1 MKNSDVIFEE
11 RLTQVRNEFEGWGVA
26 GIYIS
31 SPENRRWLSG
41 FSGSAGVLLVTQD
54 QALLATDFRYFEQ
67 AGAQAPAFTLFKHQ
81 RTDEDTKRLLETAG
95 KGNSPYPVG
104 IEATQMTLS
113 EFATLQKFDHVTW
126 VPLEETLESLRAI
139 KSADELTK
147 IRAAAAIT
155 DKAMAQFPQIAHPGI
170 TEQAAAWALE
180 KAMREA
186 GAEAMA
192 FDVIVAS
199 GSNAALPHHHPGER
213 VLRVGD
219 PIIVDMGAQVDG
231 YKSDMTRSF
240 FLGEP
245 DEKYWSVYNLVLE
258 AETAVIQQAR
268 PGMSSRTVDSIARDL
283 ITNAGH
289 GEHFG
294 HGLGHS
300 LGLFIHESPFL
311 THLPRGEKHSIET
324 GMAVTIEPGVY
335 LPGWGGVRIEDLVL
349 VTETGLE
356 PISHC
361 PKEPIIPS

>member
-1 MKNSDVIFEE
+1 MKTSTTIFEQ
-11 RLTQVRNEFEGWGVA
+11 RLTQVRHKFEEWGIE
-26 GIYIS
+26 GLYIS

-41 FSGSAGVLLVTQD
+41 FSGSAGILLVTQE
-54 QALLATDFRYFEQ
+54 QALLAVDFRYWEQ
-67 AGAQAPAFTLFKHQ
+67 ATAQAPAFTMFKHQ
-81 RTDEDTKRLLETAG
+81 RTDEDTQKLLETAVLS
-95 KGNSPYPVG
+95 KNPSTIG
-104 IEATQMTLS
+104 IEASHITLT
-113 EFATLQKFDHVTW
+113 EFADLEKFDTVTW
-126 VPLEETLESLRAI
+126 VPLADTLESLRAI
-139 KSADELTK
+139 KTADELTK

-155 DKAMAQFPQIAHPGI
+155 DKAMAQFPHIARPGM

-213 VLRVGD
+213 VFQVGD

-245 DEKYWSVYNLVLE
+245 DEQYWEVYNLVLA

-268 PGMSSRTVDSIARDL
+268 AGMTSKTVDAIARDL
-283 ITNAGH
+283 ITSGGH
-289 GEHFG
+289 GKHFG
-294 HGLGHS
+294 HGLGHG
-300 LGLFIHESPFL
+300 LGLFIHEDPLL
-311 THLPRGEKHSIET
+311 TQRPSGEKLTIET
-324 GMAVTIEPGVY
+324 GMTITIEPGIY

-349 VTETGLE
+349 VTENGLE
-356 PISHC
+356 AISQC
-361 PKEPIIPS
+361 PKEPIIRS

>member
-1 MKNSDVIFEE
+1 MKTSTTIFEE
-11 RLTQVRNEFEGWGVA
+11 RLALVRGMFDKWGVE

-41 FSGSAGVLLVTQD
+41 FSGSAGVLLVTQE

-67 AGAQAPAFTLFKHQ
+67 AEAQAPTFTLFKHQ
-81 RTDEDTKRLLETAG
+81 RTDEDNKKLLETAAI
-95 KGNSPYPVG
+95 STIG
-104 IEATQMTLS
+104 IEAAHVTLAD
-113 EFATLQKFDHVTW
+113 FAQLEKIDAITW
-126 VPLEETLESLRAI
+126 VPLAETLEPLRAI
-139 KSADELTK
+139 KTAVELSN

-155 DKAMAQFPQIAHPGI
+155 DKAMAQFPHIARPGM
-170 TEQAAAWALE
+170 TEQAAAWELE

-186 GAEAMA
+186 GAEAIA

-199 GSNAALPHHHPGER
+199 GPNAALPHHHPAER
-213 VLRVGD
+213 VVQVGD

-245 DEKYWSVYNLVLE
+245 DEKYWEIYNLVLA

-268 PGMSSRTVDSIARDL
+268 PGMSSKTVDAIARDL

-311 THLPRGEKHSIET
+311 THLPRGEKYSIET
-324 GMAVTIEPGVY
+324 GMTITIEPGVY
-335 LPGWGGVRIEDLVL
+335 VPGWGGVRIEDLVL

-361 PKEPIIPS
+361 PKAPVILS

>member
-1 MKNSDVIFEE
+1 MDVYEE
-11 RLTQVRNEFEGWGVA
+11 RLEQVRNKFEEWSVEGV
-26 GIYIS
+26 YIS

-41 FSGSAGVLLVTQD
+41 FTGSAGVLVVTRD

-67 AGAQAPAFTLFKHQ
+67 AEAQAPAFTLFKHQ
-81 RTDEDTKRLLETAG
+81 RTDEDDKKLWETAVLSQNLSTIG
-95 KGNSPYPVG
+95 V
-104 IEATQMTLS
+104 EATHITL
-113 EFATLQKFDHVTW
+113 ADYAKLAKFKEITW
-126 VPLEETLESLRAI
+126 LPLDETLEPLRAT
-139 KSADELTK
+139 KNANELAK

-155 DKAMAQFPQIAHPGI
+155 DKAMAQFPHIARPGM
-170 TEQAAAWALE
+170 TEQAAAWELE

-199 GSNAALPHHHPGER
+199 GANAALPHHHPGER
-213 VLRVGD
+213 PLQVGD
-219 PIIVDMGAQVDG
+219 PIIVDMGAQVEG

-245 DEKYWSVYNLVLE
+245 DEQYWAVYNLVLA

-268 PGMSSRTVDSIARDL
+268 PGMKSKAVDAIARDL
-283 ITNAGH
+283 ISNAGH

-300 LGLFIHESPFL
+300 LGLFIHEAPFL
-311 THLPRGEKHSIET
+311 THLPRGEKYSIET
-324 GMAVTIEPGVY
+324 GMVITVEPGIY